1 MGSLAEA
8 GSVQSQCDGCLR
20 PSDGALSKHDD
31 DWLCQK
37 CVAVLAAAET
47 LLNKG
52 IAAEDTII
60 PTMVFAKVAGGS
72 RGWEE
77 LSQTGR
83 VLGKHE
89 GLELV
94 GIMHAASNWKPPSL
108 DDDYAGW
115 KFVGVAHGVPIVRV
129 EHCVAVP
136 EPHPG
141 TPVLKQVRIQVL
153 SKVKPETIAEKYE
166 QVLTEQGARWESNS
180 RGTFSYGYNGYLELT
195 VAVGTGSLS
204 PLTVE
209 SLSVDP
215 LEWPAFHFPPPVL
228 VGRIYK
234 SLRGSL
240 WHRRDPEGFAY
251 ALDNYGKSKGKAAER
266 IISAFV
272 AWHIGEGPKAR
283 IPPGSRSRVARF
295 LNKHLLEKRSLGQ
308 LSADPYNPADAV
320 WQDVEK
326 YLWYRFVRLYAGG
339 YAPFGSV

>member
-1 MGSLAEA
+1 
-8 GSVQSQCDGCLR
+8 
-20 PSDGALSKHDD
+20 
-31 DWLCQK
+31 
-37 CVAVLAAAET
+37 VAVLSAARV
-47 LLNKG
+47 LLDRG
-52 IAAEDTII
+52 IAAEDTVI

-77 LSQTGR
+77 LSPTEHVARGP
-83 VLGKHE
+83 K

-94 GIMHAASNWKPPSL
+94 GIMHEATGWKAPSL

-115 KFVGVAHGVPIVRV
+115 EFVGVLDGVPIVRV
-129 EHCVAVP
+129 EHYVAVP
-136 EPHPG
+136 ELHPG
-141 TPVLKQVRIQVL
+141 TQVLKQVRIQVL
-153 SKVKPETIAEKYE
+153 SKAKPETIAEKYE

-180 RGTFSYGYNGYLELT
+180 EGIFSYGYNGYLELT

-204 PLTVE
+204 PRTVE

-215 LEWPAFHFPPPVL
+215 LEWPAYHFPPPVL

-234 SLRGSL
+234 SLLGSL
-240 WHRRDPEGFAY
+240 WHAKDPKGFAY
-251 ALDNYGKSKGKAAER
+251 ALDNYDKSKGKAPER
-266 IISAFV
+266 IVSAFV

-283 IPPGSRSRVARF
+283 IPPKSRPRVAKF
-295 LNKHLLEKRSLGQ
+295 LNKHLLAKRGLQQ
-308 LSADPYNPADAV
+308 LSDDPWNPADAV